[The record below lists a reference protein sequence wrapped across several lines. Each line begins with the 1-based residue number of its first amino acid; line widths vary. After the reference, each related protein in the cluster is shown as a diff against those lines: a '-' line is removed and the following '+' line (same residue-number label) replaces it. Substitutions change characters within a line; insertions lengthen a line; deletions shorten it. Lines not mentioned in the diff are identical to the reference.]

1 MLFKEFVSNSIADE
15 KLADELDIENKDDD
29 GVDMNYKNLPN
40 FVDIISVKGFN
51 NSLYSTKKNVGKQNL
66 STQSYTNISGQNGK

>member
-1 MLFKEFVSNSIADE
+1 MLFREFVSNSIADE
-15 KLADELDIENKDDD
+15 KLADELGIEDKDEN

-51 NSLYSTKKNVGKQNL
+51 NSLYSTTKNSGKQNL
-66 STQSYTNISGQNGK
+66 SKQSYTNISGQNGK